1 MTDRE
6 LEIMSGTRR
15 SAPQKLNKMGM
26 VVFADIMWRVLDGLM
41 MEMGY
46 AFDESRGSYIP
57 KEEFNRGR

>member
-6 LEIMSGTRR
+6 LEIMSRTRK

-46 AFDESRGSYIP
+46 RIIM
-57 KEEFNRGR
+57 RII